1 MKEVDPISG
10 LVDKLSLDYPNN
22 KTEHAISNECQR
34 IARLLIEK
42 NRAYGNS
49 ALEPNNIFSRATA
62 TEQLA
67 TRIDDKLNR
76 IKKGHEFPGDDT
88 VIDLIG
94 YLILYRIACSDDKI
108 R

>member
-1 MKEVDPISG
+1 MKEINPLSG
-10 LVDKLSLDYPNN
+10 LEEADLDWPKNN
-22 KTEHAISNECQR
+22 TELAISNECQR

-88 VIDLIG
+88 LIDLIG
-94 YLILYRIACSDDKI
+94 YLILYRIARSDDKI
-108 R
+108 